1 MSVMKA
7 IRGRIVAMYVKFCS
21 GPTPRYTPEGFT
33 VRSREAATVAMT
45 ISFDRR
51 LSGEPEF
58 DRK

>member
-7 IRGRIVAMYVKFCS
+7 MRGRIAAMYVKFCS
-21 GPTPRYTPEGFT
+21 GPTPRYTPAGLT

-45 ISFDRR
+45 ISFDSR